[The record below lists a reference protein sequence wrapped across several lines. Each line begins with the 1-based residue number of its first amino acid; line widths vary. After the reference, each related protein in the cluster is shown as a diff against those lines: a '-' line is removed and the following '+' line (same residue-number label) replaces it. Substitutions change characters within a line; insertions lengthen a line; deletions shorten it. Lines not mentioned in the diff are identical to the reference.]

1 MKGSESIQE
10 LLERSVQD
18 AVSIENLLPGMLA
31 SAAARQGL
39 IIPESEINSVS
50 SAVLKAKRDS
60 ASILELDIDLPCAMG
75 ITEAQVQ
82 ATIQLLLDDLTK
94 FIPEEQKMWIDAISE
109 AIPEALKAVALCL
122 DDEIMKDALAHAREL
137 GKEHSN
143 RVKEV
148 QDLWGPAFA
157 DLDLMRH
164 LVLEWSSNA
173 IALKKGP
180 YSKRYTSHALERII
194 SRIYE
199 VVGEILVLTRAG
211 YGDGALAR
219 WRSLH
224 EICVVAMFLS
234 QQADSCAEMYLW
246 HHKIEEL
253 KIRDEGLAVPGAQS
267 SSRKQQYAQDLHGKK
282 ASLLSRFGDAFAG
295 DYGWAAV
302 QLARPKVTFRHLE
315 EQVELE
321 KLRRAYKRA
330 NSVVHGG
337 SLATLTRVS
346 IGAQD
351 VDKSDLPP
359 AYGCELAID
368 YATASL
374 AMLIADLCMDTEDAD
389 LLTMNMVIQQS
400 GARIQSFIDGRI
412 GEISGS
418 TPRAKLLMR
427 KAIQK
432 ATIRG
437 RPKFRR

>member
-1 MKGSESIQE
+1 MKRSESIQE
-10 LLERSVQD
+10 LLERSIQD
-18 AVSIENLLPGMLA
+18 AVSIEKLLPGMLA
-31 SAAARQGL
+31 SAAVRQGL
-39 IIPESEINSVS
+39 TIPESELNSVS
-50 SAVLKAKRDS
+50 SAVLKAKGGSD
-60 ASILELDIDLPCAMG
+60 SILELDLDMPCAMG

-82 ATIQLLLDDLTK
+82 ATIQLLLDDLAK
-94 FIPEEQKMWIDAISE
+94 FIPEAQKIWSDAISE

-122 DDEIMKDALAHAREL
+122 DDEIMKDALVHAQEL
-137 GKEHSN
+137 GNEHAE

-148 QDLWGPAFA
+148 QHLWGPAFA
-157 DLDLMRH
+157 ELDLMRH
-164 LVLEWSSNA
+164 LVLEWSTNA
-173 IALKKGP
+173 IALKKGS
-180 YSKRYTSHALERII
+180 YSRPHTSHALKRIV

-199 VVGEILVLTRAG
+199 IVGEILVLTRAG

-224 EICVVAMFLS
+224 EICVVAMFLA
-234 QQADSCAEMYLW
+234 QQTDPCAEMYLW

-253 KIRDEGLAVPGAQS
+253 KIWDEGLTVASAQTN
-267 SSRKQQYAQDLHGKK
+267 SRKQRYVQELRGKK
-282 ASLLSRFGDAFAG
+282 ASMLSRFGDAFAS

-315 EQVELE
+315 EQVGLE

-330 NSVVHGG
+330 NSVIHGG

-346 IGAQD
+346 IGAQE

-368 YATASL
+368 YTTASL
-374 AMLIADLCMDTEDAD
+374 AMLVADLCMNTENAD

-400 GARIQSFIDGRI
+400 AARIQSFIEGRI
-412 GEISGS
+412 GDISGS
-418 TPRAKLLMR
+418 TPRAKLLAR
-427 KAIQK
+427 RAVQRSSFR
-432 ATIRG
+432 T